1 MEEILPKAI
10 VSALKKQKYQLVGTH
25 SAVKKCRWL
34 HKSLVEDKN
43 CYKSRFY
50 GISSH
55 RCLQMTPS
63 VAWCDMRC
71 KFCWRVQSYDLEVKW
86 NETEP
91 PIWESAEKIVCDSI
105 NAQRKFLSG
114 YKSQVKDGII
124 SIKKFNEAMEP
135 KHVAISLSGEPSL
148 YPDLSELIYEF
159 HKRGFTSFL
168 VTNGTYPDSLERIS
182 NNPSQIYV
190 SLCAPNKKV
199 FYDICRPLISNAWEK
214 LMTTLSL
221 IQSFNCPTVI
231 RLTSVK
237 GLNMKNVEEYSK
249 IIREASPSYV
259 EIKAYMYIGYSR
271 KRMRFNNMPNHLEI
285 RRFGESLSERTGY
298 KLVDESPD
306 SRVVLLT
313 KLDKPLPIHNKS

>member
-1 MEEILPKAI
+1 
-10 VSALKKQKYQLVGTH
+10 
-25 SAVKKCRWL
+25 
-34 HKSLVEDKN
+34 
-43 CYKSRFY
+43 
-50 GISSH
+50 
-55 RCLQMTPS
+55 
-63 VAWCDMRC
+63 MRC

-91 PIWESAEKIVCDSI
+91 PIWESAEKIVYDSI

-114 YKSQVKDGII
+114 YKSQVKNGII

-159 HKRGFTSFL
+159 HKRDFTSFL
-168 VTNGTYPDSLERIS
+168 VTNGTYPDRLERIS

-199 FYDICRPLISNAWEK
+199 FHDICRPLISNAWEK

-259 EIKAYMYIGYSR
+259 EVKAYMYIGYSR

-313 KLDKPLPIHNKS
+313 NLDKPLPIHNKS